1 LILITLCIFIILVA
15 LSLNVSIR
23 RSLIF
28 SISLSLITLVLLIQG
43 GVSLIPIIICL
54 LILNLTPVF
63 CVKIADNLIRI
74 KRDIKH
80 KLEAV
85 ETDYEDLL
93 NKQHMIKEQ
102 NTNLNQGLN
111 GLVSLYDA
119 TKEMN
124 TSLHYPELFEAFNNM
139 LREHFTFGGGFLS
152 LIEKEDDIDE
162 QEAEDAKTDVEK
174 EISFNKVGFL
184 LQSSGQIIQP
194 TRGKNEE
201 SAYVNKILKTVTKET
216 KQQLLKQAQVQS
228 FIPGLELKSDLKTL
242 ALVPIGMETSAPLV
256 FIGENFS
263 EDDFSKLLIL
273 CRQLSMEVQRVSL
286 YEKVQELA
294 ITDGLTRLLAR
305 RRFLERMREELE
317 RSLRYGLEISMLM
330 LDIDHFKDYND
341 RYGHLVGDVVL
352 RETASIIK
360 NSLSGIDLAGRYG
373 GEEFC
378 VILPETNKKGALQ
391 VAERIR
397 WAVENHSF
405 AAYDE
410 VTNVTLSIGVSTF
423 PDDGMLM
430 EELINNADKA
440 LYKAKETGRNRICDY
455 AKL

>member
-1 LILITLCIFIILVA
+1 
-15 LSLNVSIR
+15 
-23 RSLIF
+23 
-28 SISLSLITLVLLIQG
+28 
-43 GVSLIPIIICL
+43 
-54 LILNLTPVF
+54 
-63 CVKIADNLIRI
+63 
-74 KRDIKH
+74 
-80 KLEAV
+80 
-85 ETDYEDLL
+85 
-93 NKQHMIKEQ
+93 
-102 NTNLNQGLN
+102 
-111 GLVSLYDA
+111 
-119 TKEMN
+119 
-124 TSLHYPELFEAFNNM
+124 
-139 LREHFTFGGGFLS
+139 
-152 LIEKEDDIDE
+152 
-162 QEAEDAKTDVEK
+162 VEK